1 MAKPPD
7 PSPINTG
14 LMIGVIRSFIGD
26 FAVKVDRQ
34 ARTVTIQAKG
44 QEYQYTYDQ
53 LIDELEKLMQ

>member
-1 MAKPPD
+1 
-7 PSPINTG
+7 
-14 LMIGVIRSFIGD
+14 MIGVIRSFIGD